1 MQADFDVGI
10 IGGGP
15 AGSSMAA
22 YLAKAGINCVVFE
35 SALFPR
41 PHVGESF
48 VPSSTRV
55 FRELEFLPVLE
66 SSGFPKKFGAAWTSH
81 TKKTYAHDIG
91 FDGLPIDNKADV
103 QFAEREQPGVEQP
116 YTYHV
121 DRGKFDLLMLQHANG
136 LGAKV
141 YEGVTVQNV
150 DFSDPVLAA
159 INYTIGKKQVKTHVR
174 MVVDAT
180 GRKTLLARQ
189 MKWRIVDPV
198 FDQYAIHT
206 WFEGY
211 DRRAMAYRDNT
222 DNYIFIHFLPITNTW
237 VWQIPI
243 NDTVTSIGVVTQKK
257 NFAQS
262 RESREQF
269 FWDCLASR
277 PELYDAARAAQQIRQ
292 FTEEGDYSYASQQL
306 AGDRLVLVGDAGRFV
321 DPIFSTGVSIALN
334 CSRFA
339 QRDIIKGLEMGRLDR
354 SAFNTFETT
363 IRRGTRNWYR
373 FISVYYRLNVLF
385 TSFILDPRY
394 RLDVLKLLQGD
405 VYDEDEPAVLVKMR
419 DTVNSVER
427 DANHILHRFLG
438 DLTANAFVEANEGLT
453 MTLQTTES

>member
-1 MQADFDVGI
+1 MQVDFDVGI

-81 TKKTYAHDIG
+81 TKKRYAHDIG

-150 DFSDPVLAA
+150 DFSDPVLGA

-257 NFAQS
+257 NFIGS
-262 RESREQF
+262 RESRERF

-277 PELYDAARAAQQIRQ
+277 PELYEAAMAAKQIRP

-339 QRDIIKGLEMGRLDR
+339 QRDIIKGLEAGKLDR
-354 SAFNTFETT
+354 SAFGAFETT
-363 IRRGTRNWYR
+363 IKRGTRNWYR

-405 VYDEDEPAVLVKMR
+405 VYDEDEPEVLAKMR
-419 DTVNSVER
+419 EIVRSVER
-427 DANHILHRFLG
+427 NGNHMLHGFLG
-438 DLTANAFVEANEGLT
+438 DLTANAFTEAAEA
-453 MTLQTTES
+453 

>member
-1 MQADFDVGI
+1 MQPKADFDVGI

-22 YLAKAGINCVVFE
+22 YLAKAGISCVVFE
-35 SALFPR
+35 GALFPR

-55 FRELEFLPVLE
+55 FKDLDFLPVME
-66 SSGFPKKFGAAWTSH
+66 SSDFPKKFGAAWTSPAN
-81 TKKTYAHDIG
+81 KKALDLNFSG
-91 FDGLPIDNKADV
+91 MPIDNKADV
-103 QFAEREQPGVEQP
+103 SFAERDQPGVEQP

-121 DRGKFDLLMLQHANG
+121 DRGKFDLLLLQHANSF
-136 LGAKV
+136 GAKV
-141 YEGVTVQNV
+141 YEGVTVQSV
-150 DFSDPVLAA
+150 DFSDPKLAA
-159 INYTIGKKQVKTHVR
+159 INYTIGRKSVQTHVR

-189 MKWRIVDPV
+189 LKWRIVDPV

-206 WFEGY
+206 WFEGFN
-211 DRRAMAYRDNT
+211 RRALAYREGT
-222 DNYIFIHFLPITNTW
+222 DQFIFIHFLPITNTW

-243 NDTVTSIGVVTQKK
+243 NDSVTSIGVVTQKK

-262 RESREQF
+262 KESREAF
-269 FWDCLASR
+269 FWECLASR
-277 PELYDAARAAQQIRQ
+277 PELYEAARAALQVRP
-292 FTEEGDYSYASQQL
+292 FTEEGDYSYASRQL
-306 AGDRLVLVGDAGRFV
+306 AGDRLVLVGDSGRFV

-339 QRDIIKGLEMGRLDR
+339 QRDIIKGLETGNLDR
-354 SAFNTFETT
+354 AAFNTFEST

-385 TSFILDPRY
+385 TSFVIDPKY

-405 VYDEDEPAVLVKMR
+405 VYDDDEPAVLAKMR
-419 DTVNSVER
+419 EIVSSVESNA
-427 DANHILHRFLG
+427 DHMLHSFLG
-438 DLTANAFVEANEGLT
+438 NLTANAFVEAAEA
-453 MTLQTTES
+453 